1 MSDAELLGNE
11 LREARLRLNL
21 TLLQAE
27 KQTRIRT
34 KYLEALEQGN
44 YSLLP
49 SGVHARGFLRGY
61 ARFLGMDGDLAVAR
75 FEEIMSGG
83 RRRSKRVPIPTL
95 VDDTPRLKKRT
106 TGEHKRASQPVPA
119 LPGRAVA
126 GDDTRRRSL
135 AGRLLIAV
143 VVIALLVSIGGLAFA
158 LFGGSLRSVLTEA
171 LAQASLGANPPQTP
185 IGILDPAPTEDAMPN
200 GSAPA
205 STPEATADVAL
216 SAPLTPTRPGPSPLP
231 NLLAAAT
238 PEPTVPLPPPGV
250 GDNVLVELRIT
261 ARTWLQVIR
270 DGEVEYV
277 GVLAPGATLR
287 STGKQIRIRVA
298 NAIGVEVYINN
309 VAQGVLGPR
318 GAIVDKTYQ
327 PGGILLPTTL
337 PAAPNTGANNPPV
350 GAPTTPAAPSTSA

>member
-44 YSLLP
+44 YSMLP

-61 ARFLGMDGDLAVAR
+61 ARFLGLDGDLAVAR

-83 RRRSKRVPIPTL
+83 RRRSKRVPLPTL
-95 VDDTPRLKKRT
+95 VDETPRLKKRA
-106 TGEHKRASQPVPA
+106 TGENKRASQSVLA

-126 GDDTRRRSL
+126 GDNTRRRSL
-135 AGRLLIAV
+135 AMRLLVAL
-143 VVIALLVSIGGLAFA
+143 VVIALLLTIGGLAVA
-158 LFGGSLRSVLTEA
+158 LFGGSLRGVLTEA
-171 LAQASLGANPPQTP
+171 LAQASLGLDPQNTP
-185 IGILDPAPTEDAMPN
+185 SGILEPAPTAEVTLE
-200 GSAPA
+200 GFVPA
-205 STPEATADVAL
+205 STPEATADAAL
-216 SAPLTPTRPGPSPLP
+216 SAPPTSPGPSPLP
-231 NLLAAAT
+231 NLLPAAS

-298 NAIGVEVYINN
+298 NAIGVEVYVNN

-318 GAIVDKTYQ
+318 GAIVDKIYQ
-327 PGGILLPTTL
+327 PGGILLPTPL
-337 PAAPNTGANNPPV
+337 PAAPSTGASNPPI
-350 GAPTTPAAPSTSA
+350 GAPTTPAAPGTSA